1 MPKFDV
7 ASIIP
12 VLFWIGLIVLGA
24 VMQLVGE
31 KGVVDR
37 AHPITKTVDDA
48 FPHQH

>member
-24 VMQLVGE
+24 VTQLAGE

-37 AHPITKTVDDA
+37 ARPITKTVDAALPVHD
-48 FPHQH
+48 